1 MGSIVLN
8 SLFYSRDY
16 SEYDKPAFL
25 RKHGSVFRERFWKPI
40 HQPRKSRF
48 TRIHSGELQ

>member
-1 MGSIVLN
+1 MSSIVLN

-16 SEYDKPAFL
+16 SEYDKPTFL

-40 HQPRKSRF
+40 YQPRKSRF
-48 TRIHSGELQ
+48 TRIHSGDLQ

>member
-1 MGSIVLN
+1 MSSIGLN
-8 SLFYSRDY
+8 SLFYSVDY
-16 SEYDKPAFL
+16 SKYDKPTFL

-48 TRIHSGELQ
+48 TRVNSRDLQ